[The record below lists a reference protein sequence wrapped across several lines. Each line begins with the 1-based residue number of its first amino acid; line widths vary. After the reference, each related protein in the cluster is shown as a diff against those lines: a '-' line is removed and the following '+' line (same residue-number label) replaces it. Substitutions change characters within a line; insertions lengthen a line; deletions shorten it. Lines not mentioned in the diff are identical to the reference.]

1 MNYLDLM
8 MQQQALKTLGNIQQE
23 PKGLLGM
30 SSPKQMG
37 LLGATQGIQ
46 PYMGY
51 TDKPVGLGQ
60 VLAGAG
66 AGYTSGVQA
75 GQQQDLAKSL
85 STLEALSSVKD
96 IMAAP
101 ELPGY
106 TSVTRI
112 ADGKPTFV
120 REGDE
125 GALDAKGNPLYMPYN
140 KPGMGFELTI
150 GENGEIEFKQKEVGG
165 AGSSNAEGPEKK
177 ITQNLQQKIVT
188 STDQY
193 DNLMG
198 ILDGFDPSFL
208 TYQGK
213 LSGLLSS
220 LQEKAGID
228 LSGDQKKQLRQLK
241 FFERDVNEALN
252 LYIKAITGA
261 QMSEAE
267 AGRLKKAFPN
277 LDDSPTEFLAKMDS
291 LQKDVLLATAR
302 TNYFINNNDIFTGYD
317 ANDPYSSDG
326 KNLADDLTL
335 RKMEDTIL
343 DKTEQF
349 YQQNKGTM
357 SDPEARKMAMQ
368 QSSQFFGINLMDI
381 LQ

>member
-1 MNYLDLM
+1 MNILDLM
-8 MQQQALKTLGNIQQE
+8 IQQQAMQTLGKMQQQ

-51 TDKPVGLGQ
+51 TDKPVSLGQ

-66 AGYTSGVQA
+66 AGYTSGLQA
-75 GQQQDLAKSL
+75 GYKQDLDKSL
-85 STLEALSSVKD
+85 GTLGALGTVKEMMIPEA
-96 IMAAP
+96 P
-101 ELPGY
+101 PGFV
-106 TSVTRI
+106 SVTKRS
-112 ADGKPTFV
+112 DGQPTFV
-120 REGDE
+120 REGQE
-125 GALDAKGNPLYMPYN
+125 GAVDLQGNPLYMPYQ
-140 KPGMGFELTI
+140 KPSMGFELVTTPEGGI
-150 GENGEIEFKQKEVGG
+150 TFRQKQVGG
-165 AGSSNAEGPEKK
+165 VESSTEAGPEKK
-177 ITQNLQQKIVT
+177 ITQNLQEKIVT
-188 STDQY
+188 STEQY

-277 LDDSPTEFLAKMDS
+277 LDDAPTEFLAKMDS

-302 TNYFINNNDIFTGYD
+302 TNYFINNSDIFTGYD
-317 ANDPYSSDG
+317 ENNPYSSDG
-326 KNLADDLTL
+326 KNLADDLSL